1 MSSARKLQGEISS
14 VLKKIAEGNEEFDNI
29 WDKVYS
35 AGNAS
40 QKTKFEVRSPPRS
53 PHLPCR

>member
-1 MSSARKLQGEISS
+1 MSSARKLQGEIQA

-40 QKTKFEVRSPPRS
+40 QKTKFEVRGR
-53 PHLPCR
+53 